1 MLHGLPSQG
10 FSFRTAMSA
19 LQSANLRCIAPD
31 WPGFGLSDK
40 LQPGKDPG
48 SFSYTMGD
56 YASAL
61 QCFAEDVTQT
71 RVSIVAQ
78 GYFCV
83 AAAELALSRPD
94 LVHHLVFINPPVSEG
109 GGKGGSEGRS
119 E

>member
-1 MLHGLPSQG
+1 
-10 FSFRTAMSA
+10 MSV

-40 LQPGKDPG
+40 PQPGKDSG
-48 SFSYTMGD
+48 SFSYAMRD

-61 QCFAEDVTQT
+61 QCFVDDVAQT

-83 AAAELALSRPD
+83 AAAELALSCPD
-94 LVHHLVFINPPVSEG
+94 LIHHLVFINPPVSTG
-109 GGKGGSEGRS
+109 ARVSECVSLS
-119 E
+119 EQ